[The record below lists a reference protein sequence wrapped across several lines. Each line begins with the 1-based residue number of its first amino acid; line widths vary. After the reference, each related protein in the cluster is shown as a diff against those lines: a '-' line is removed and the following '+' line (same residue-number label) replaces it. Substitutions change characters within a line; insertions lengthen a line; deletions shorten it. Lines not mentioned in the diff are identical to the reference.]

1 MMQRLG
7 IRRREH
13 VHFAERRAA
22 GSVQRP
28 TTVPDR
34 SAALASCPGNAVL
47 ISPPVLSPMLFTF
60 GLTASSG
67 PESYG
72 TPRRLQG
79 PARLGRTLVCTAGPR
94 RCDPT

>member
-22 GSVQRP
+22 GSVRRP
-28 TTVPDR
+28 TTVRNRP
-34 SAALASCPGNAVL
+34 AALVSCPENAVL
-47 ISPPVLSPMLFTF
+47 ISPAVISPILFTL
-60 GLTASSG
+60 GVTASSSL
-67 PESYG
+67 ESYG

-79 PARLGRTLVCTAGPR
+79 PARLGRTLVCAAGPR